1 MGEVILFKNGIVFD
15 GVADELLDVDVLVDG
30 ETIAEVGRPLSSST
44 ARGVDLQ
51 GKVLM
56 PGLIDAHVHACAA
69 HVDLLQAD
77 RLPAT
82 FVAHEARRML
92 EQSLVR
98 GFTSVRDTGGADA
111 GLAKAIEAGLV
122 AGPRLFFCG
131 RALSQTG
138 GHGDFRQP
146 GERALCAC
154 GNGYSGHISTVVDGA
169 DAVRRVIREQLH
181 EGAHFIKIMASGG
194 VSSMGDSLETAQFS
208 AEEIEA
214 AVDESERHG
223 TYVTAHIHPDGA
235 LRRAVELGVRHV
247 EHGTFISDETA
258 SLARERDV
266 AIVPTV
272 AILKILTRLGKEQG
286 YPAESLEKLA
296 IAEPQALRALE
307 VMQRAGLRT
316 GFGTDLIGNLDKH
329 QCAELVM
336 RQEVLEPV
344 EILRSA
350 TSVNAEIIGAGAKLG
365 RVAPGFDADLIV
377 VDGNPLTNLSLFNE
391 SGSNVSAVMKAGR
404 FVKGATQVSER

>member
-1 MGEVILFKNGIVFD
+1 
-15 GVADELLDVDVLVDG
+15 
-30 ETIAEVGRPLSSST
+30 
-44 ARGVDLQ
+44 
-51 GKVLM
+51 
-56 PGLIDAHVHACAA
+56 
-69 HVDLLQAD
+69 
-77 RLPAT
+77 
-82 FVAHEARRML
+82 
-92 EQSLVR
+92 
-98 GFTSVRDTGGADA
+98 
-111 GLAKAIEAGLV
+111 
-122 AGPRLFFCG
+122 
-131 RALSQTG
+131 
-138 GHGDFRQP
+138 
-146 GERALCAC
+146 
-154 GNGYSGHISTVVDGA
+154 
-169 DAVRRVIREQLH
+169 
-181 EGAHFIKIMASGG
+181 
-194 VSSMGDSLETAQFS
+194 
-208 AEEIEA
+208 
-214 AVDESERHG
+214 
-223 TYVTAHIHPDGA
+223 
-235 LRRAVELGVRHV
+235 
-247 EHGTFISDETA
+247 
-258 SLARERDV
+258 
-266 AIVPTV
+266 V